1 MDSSETFRGS
11 TMRLKKQ
18 YLVVAMLMGALAA
31 ISLVATASNVHFV
44 GTPTCTQSGGTVTCT
59 GSLAGLGSQTTTITA
74 TSPFTCTNRGGNQPG
89 GLASGQTGPI
99 TPQNGRVNFTVS
111 LRGSCPDGM
120 RATFGAVTITAVQN
134 GQTVFTSQPIPV
146 T

>member
-1 MDSSETFRGS
+1 
-11 TMRLKKQ
+11 MRLKKHH
-18 YLVVAMLMGALAA
+18 LVVAMLMGVVAA
-31 ISLVATASNVHFV
+31 ISVVASASNVHFV

-59 GSLAGLGSQTTTITA
+59 GSLAGLGSQTTIIQA

-99 TPQNGRVNFTVS
+99 TPQNGRVNFTVT

-120 RATFGAVTITAVQN
+120 RATFGAVTITAVQG

-146 T
+146 TSG